1 MFFWLLTVIVLASLA
16 GIGYRQ
22 GAIRVAF
29 SLLGIIVGALLAAP
43 LGKLLTPLVGVFGIK
58 NPVAAGALGPLIVFV
73 VISVLF
79 KVGAFYAHQKIEVH
93 FKYRAGDLR
102 LALWERMNHRVG
114 LCLALVNGTLYLVLI
129 SFVLFVFGYW
139 TVQLSSDDKDPKL
152 MRLVTRLAH
161 DLQSTGFA
169 KVARSVDPLSA
180 NWYEAADLAGT
191 IYNNPLTEARLA
203 RYPAFLSLAERPQ
216 FQEMSSDPQFT
227 ELLMRPA
234 PVTELLDHPK
244 AQAVLQDPAL
254 LKTIW
259 GTVKP
264 DLKDIPNYLVT
275 GRSAK
280 YEGEKILG
288 RWNFNA
294 DLTASALRRAKP
306 TITSKEMQAWKRW
319 IAAAFAKTSFV
330 AMTDHHA
337 VLKNIPQVRLPST
350 GAASVGTPQTLKGQW
365 KDVDSKYELGLTD
378 GAKEESLMATIE
390 GDRMTIAVEGLSL
403 VFDREI

>member
-161 DLQSTGFA
+161 DLQSTGSLYRERNTRTCFLYFLVSSQPNHGRIPQNSFDLVV
-169 KVARSVDPLSA
+169 KIFSLSA
-180 NWYEAADLAGT
+180 AG
-191 IYNNPLTEARLA
+191 IFFHGISVAMPSFLQNFRRSRL
-203 RYPAFLSLAERPQ
+203 SC
-216 FQEMSSDPQFT
+216 
-227 ELLMRPA
+227 
-234 PVTELLDHPK
+234 
-244 AQAVLQDPAL
+244 
-254 LKTIW
+254 
-259 GTVKP
+259 
-264 DLKDIPNYLVT
+264 
-275 GRSAK
+275 
-280 YEGEKILG
+280 
-288 RWNFNA
+288 
-294 DLTASALRRAKP
+294 
-306 TITSKEMQAWKRW
+306 
-319 IAAAFAKTSFV
+319 AAAGP
-330 AMTDHHA
+330 DQH
-337 VLKNIPQVRLPST
+337 
-350 GAASVGTPQTLKGQW
+350 
-365 KDVDSKYELGLTD
+365 
-378 GAKEESLMATIE
+378 
-390 GDRMTIAVEGLSL
+390 
-403 VFDREI
+403 

>member
-191 IYNNPLTEARLA
+191 IYNNPLTEALLA

-280 YEGEKILG
+280 YEGVRRCAVDRVQVGGGLSLG
-288 RWNFNA
+288 HFLQAMQRKSVLAAENVVK
-294 DLTASALRRAKP
+294 TRAKP
-306 TITSKEMQAWKRW
+306 QCP
-319 IAAAFAKTSFV
+319 FV
-330 AMTDHHA
+330 ATGISLAERRGD
-337 VLKNIPQVRLPST
+337 LVR
-350 GAASVGTPQTLKGQW
+350 
-365 KDVDSKYELGLTD
+365 
-378 GAKEESLMATIE
+378 E
-390 GDRMTIAVEGLSL
+390 GDPHLVVVNEGIADAFESRPRLAG
-403 VFDREI
+403 